1 MGESNSSRR
10 SMRHRASEL
19 VTPSGLRSQG
29 MDSSEIRSVLR
40 SLHRVRRGVYVES
53 IDRDPHEHHLTR
65 LRALQM
71 IRGNVAASHASAAVA
86 HGLWV
91 PPEYLNEVHLTA
103 LVGGAKGERRG
114 EVHLHAGPLPDG
126 AVSIVDDVVTTTL
139 ARTVLD
145 CATCLPFVDA
155 VVVADQALRRPDVT
169 AIDLASAMREA
180 GRRRGIAQARRVL
193 RLADEGA
200 ESPGETRVRLI
211 LAEAGYDV
219 ESQVEVRDRS
229 GRFVGRVDLMLRSHS
244 VFVEF
249 DGRSKYQLGDSVES
263 VLWREKQRFD
273 ALVELGLEGVRVV
286 WNQLAD
292 PGRIAQRIAAAIA
305 RVHKR
310 GLGHGHYL
318 TSSRRPG

>member
-1 MGESNSSRR
+1 M
-10 SMRHRASEL
+10 
-19 VTPSGLRSQG
+19 
-29 MDSSEIRSVLR
+29 LR
-40 SLHRVRRGVYVES
+40 SLHRVHRGVYVES
-53 IDRDPHEHHLTR
+53 SDSDPHQHHLTR

-71 IRGNVAASHASAAVA
+71 VRGNVAASHASAAVA

-91 PPEYLNEVHLTA
+91 PREYLHEVHLTA
-103 LVGGAKGERRG
+103 VAGGAKGEKRG
-114 EVHLHAGPLPDG
+114 DVHLHAGPLPER
-126 AVSIVDDVVTTTL
+126 AVSIVDDVVTTSV

-155 VVVADQALRRPDVT
+155 VVIADQALRFPDIT
-169 AIDLASAMREA
+169 ASDLVSTMREA

-193 RLADEGA
+193 RVADGGA

-211 LAEAGYDV
+211 LTEAGYDA
-219 ESQVEVRDRS
+219 ESQVEIRDRS

-249 DGRSKYQLGDSVES
+249 DGRSKYQLGESVES

-292 PGRIAQRIAAAIA
+292 PRRVTQRVAAAIA
-305 RVHKR
+305 RAHDR
-310 GLGHGHYL
+310 GLGHSRYL
-318 TSSRRPG
+318 ASSRGHG